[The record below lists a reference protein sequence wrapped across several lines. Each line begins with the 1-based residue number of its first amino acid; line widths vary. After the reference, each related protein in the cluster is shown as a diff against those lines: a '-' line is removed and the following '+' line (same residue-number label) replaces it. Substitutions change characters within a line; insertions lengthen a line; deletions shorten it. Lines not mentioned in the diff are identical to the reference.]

1 MAKDVVEI
9 EADKRRPIRFLVRLG
24 ILAGLVYGVG
34 RFLMRKKD
42 EYAGLTESQARDKI
56 VEKMSPR
63 IGDDTAKEIADQ
75 VIPKLKDK
83 GLIKEDPMEAAADD
97 IVTAADEAVDAMEK
111 GVADA
116 ADKVADAVDSAIK
129 D

>member
-1 MAKDVVEI
+1 MAKDVQEV
-9 EADKRRPIRFLVRLG
+9 EADERHPIRFLLKLM
-24 ILAGLVYGVG
+24 ILAGVVYAAG
-34 RFLMRKKD
+34 RFVMRKKD

-83 GLIKEDPMEAAADD
+83 GLIKEDPMEAAGDD
-97 IVTAADEAVDAMEK
+97 IEAAAEDAAEAMEK
-111 GVADA
+111 NVDET
-116 ADKVADAVDSAIK
+116 ADKVADAVDSVVK